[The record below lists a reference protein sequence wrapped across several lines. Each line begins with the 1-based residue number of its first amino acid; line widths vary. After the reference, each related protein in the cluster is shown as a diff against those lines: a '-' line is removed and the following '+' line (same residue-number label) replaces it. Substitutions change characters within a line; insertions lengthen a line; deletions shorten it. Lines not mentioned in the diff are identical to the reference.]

1 MENKKVVKVIG
12 FISSGEFHND
22 KVKNPLP
29 KNYLSRSGLPRVLI
43 DETKENGWCDEKGNV
58 CFPTT
63 FQPDPVRGEDG
74 NVYLCMNDTYMDT
87 PIGVHMLMKGM
98 NLLIPPDTREWCSN
112 KPTDQSLLFRKE
124 KGGIDSFFN

>member
-1 MENKKVVKVIG
+1 MENTKVVKVTG

-29 KNYLSRSGLPRVLI
+29 KNYLSESGLPKVLI

-63 FQPDPVRGEDG
+63 FQPDPVKGEDG
-74 NVYLCMNDTYMDT
+74 NVYLCMNDTSMKT
-87 PIGVHMLMKGM
+87 SLGFSMLMKG
-98 NLLIPPDTREWCSN
+98 TY
-112 KPTDQSLLFRKE
+112 LLFTQPQGVKE
-124 KGGIDSFFN
+124 